1 MDRRALVRDP
11 RARHD
16 ALMAPEH
23 LRKLLGDIP
32 APVLLA
38 SPAVA
43 DGIDESLRYL
53 ASDEALASIAA
64 DTYRPKWN
72 SPWWHMLLLHELGE
86 AGRIPQRAVR
96 AMMEGLARLRIHV
109 FPVRPEDTPP
119 GADSYRDSLCHCALG
134 SMTQLLTACGVDV
147 GTALPWTVPWFA
159 RYQMPDGGL
168 SCDTSAYLV
177 ADECPSSMV
186 GTVAPFEAVLDGALS
201 EERRL
206 FLTRAAGF
214 LVARRLVLGSP
225 TKHNADERTSA
236 PAWRLPCFPRFYF
249 YDVLRGTSALVRWAL
264 VSGEAIPLAGVS
276 LAAMHLARAYPDGV
290 IRIGRRVRRLDH
302 PPACERRLGATAGV
316 PVRAARRDERRG
328 RTVPDAD
335 APLERRAPRPDRAD

>member
-1 MDRRALVRDP
+1 
-11 RARHD
+11 
-16 ALMAPEH
+16 
-23 LRKLLGDIP
+23 
-32 APVLLA
+32 
-38 SPAVA
+38 
-43 DGIDESLRYL
+43 
-53 ASDEALASIAA
+53 
-64 DTYRPKWN
+64 
-72 SPWWHMLLLHELGE
+72 
-86 AGRIPQRAVR
+86 
-96 AMMEGLARLRIHV
+96 
-109 FPVRPEDTPP
+109 
-119 GADSYRDSLCHCALG
+119 
-134 SMTQLLTACGVDV
+134 MTQLLTACGVDV